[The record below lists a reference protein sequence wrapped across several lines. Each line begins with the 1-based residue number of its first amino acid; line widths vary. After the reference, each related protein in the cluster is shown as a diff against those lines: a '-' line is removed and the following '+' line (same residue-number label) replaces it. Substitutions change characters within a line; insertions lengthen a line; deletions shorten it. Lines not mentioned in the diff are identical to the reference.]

1 MLSAY
6 TNYVVNGKVI
16 AFSKKKNKEKSRKT
30 SNRNTLCKNVSSSW
44 GFADVRFFGTK
55 MSAYYNDVGSGKVIA
70 FSKTWNTS
78 DINEL
83 CNECL

>member
-16 AFSKKKNKEKSRKT
+16 AFSKNKKPWKA

-44 GFADVRFFGTK
+44 GFADVRFYGAK